1 MILQR
6 KGLRAYAREKHN
18 FNFRLMAWLIW
29 AESQRRHWKGAR
41 TVSASHPGVCRCGR
55 TDYCRSKPRHPSD
68 CHYAILE
75 RLAQDLEHMTAK
87 LGQLIQEEDA
97 VVGQRHFA
105 WHRHVAPA
113 DQPDI

>member
-1 MILQR
+1 MRTGEQPQR
-6 KGLRAYAREKHN
+6 WAPGDVIIATVTGSGYRAFTVLAIITFAAKAARISTFSTSAKLYACKT
-18 FNFRLMAWLIW
+18 L
-29 AESQRRHWKGAR
+29 
-41 TVSASHPGVCRCGR
+41 
-55 TDYCRSKPRHPSD
+55 
-68 CHYAILE
+68 LE